1 METVVTSMDG
11 GRRARGFTLL
21 ELMVVVAII
30 AILAAIALP
39 AYSRYVL
46 RSKIRLAQSD
56 LLALSANVENF
67 RQRTLSYP
75 PSAEVAQR
83 GWTPAASSA
92 DFSFSYT
99 SKDGSYTL
107 SAEAGTTMG
116 KASGCVL
123 SLDAANTRTVG
134 SACSAVGID
143 SW

>member
-1 METVVTSMDG
+1 MTRMDG
-11 GRRARGFTLL
+11 RGRARGFTLL
-21 ELMVVVAII
+21 ELMVVVAIV

-67 RQRTLSYP
+67 RQRTLRYP
-75 PSAEVAQR
+75 ESADVAQR

-99 SKDGSYTL
+99 ASDGGYSL
-107 SAEAGTTMG
+107 SAEAGKTLG

-123 SLDAANTRTVG
+123 SLDAANSRTVG
-134 SACSAVGID
+134 SECSAVGID